1 MYTILKKELKGYYTS
16 LSTYVYYAMFFL
28 ILGAYFVKSCLGNY
42 STEFGYY
49 ALSKAFA
56 AVLLMAPLFTM
67 HLLAQEKKNRT
78 EQLLFTAPVSTMG
91 VLLGKFLATAIVLLV
106 PFVLSA
112 GYPIYI
118 AQCGKLSVPFLLGA
132 YLAVILVCM
141 VLLSVGM
148 LVSSLTSNMVLAVIL
163 AYGVYLVVFLG
174 KIIENFVPSERL
186 YHVLHSLSVYNIY
199 YAMVSGIVR
208 SGDILYL
215 CSLAIF
221 FLGVTWLAVEY
232 KRLGF
237 GRFMVRFAIGIVAC
251 ACLMGISMN
260 ITKVYDCT
268 AEQLLTFSKDTQDV
282 VSDIGKDTDIYYL
295 GERSRVNATY
305 QELLAQYAKLN
316 DKVHIHYKNVQS
328 DQEFRSKY
336 LANVSSVSE
345 TSMVVVSDDKYVY
358 LNADDYV
365 STIQTSTYS
374 YKNTLELEN
383 QLTSAIYYVNSEDS
397 RKIYYVTGH
406 GESTLDTAFSNML
419 RMNNYELKE
428 LNLQEK
434 LNSVE
439 ATIPESCTTLVIDA
453 PQTDYSED
461 EIDALKEY
469 MNDGGRIFVAI
480 DPLNEDLTR
489 FDAFMEEYGLQLQ
502 TGVLVEGTENNY
514 VYDTAYYLMPEI
526 QSHTITKK
534 LEDNHLSVLTMTSKG
549 IKKNGNANGYTCT
562 DLLTTSAKAF
572 AKASDF
578 DNLTTKSEDD
588 VSGSYSVATL
598 SEKEN
603 AGKIVL
609 LTSDIFFNDEVDAD
623 CAGGN
628 RQFFLSVI
636 NYLAD
641 NEDAGIMI
649 PGKEVGDQVA
659 LYPNRSQNLIKVIA
673 IVILPL
679 LMLVVG
685 ILAVIIYRKNIVVKL
700 KNKRKQKHE
709 EQESI
714 SPEQNTLD

>member
-1 MYTILKKELKGYYTS
+1 M
-16 LSTYVYYAMFFL
+16 
-28 ILGAYFVKSCLGNY
+28 
-42 STEFGYY
+42 
-49 ALSKAFA
+49 
-56 AVLLMAPLFTM
+56 
-67 HLLAQEKKNRT
+67 
-78 EQLLFTAPVSTMG
+78 
-91 VLLGKFLATAIVLLV
+91 
-106 PFVLSA
+106 
-112 GYPIYI
+112 
-118 AQCGKLSVPFLLGA
+118 
-132 YLAVILVCM
+132 
-141 VLLSVGM
+141 
-148 LVSSLTSNMVLAVIL
+148 
-163 AYGVYLVVFLG
+163 
-174 KIIENFVPSERL
+174 
-186 YHVLHSLSVYNIY
+186 
-199 YAMVSGIVR
+199 
-208 SGDILYL
+208 
-215 CSLAIF
+215 
-221 FLGVTWLAVEY
+221 
-232 KRLGF
+232 
-237 GRFMVRFAIGIVAC
+237 
-251 ACLMGISMN
+251 
-260 ITKVYDCT
+260 
-268 AEQLLTFSKDTQDV
+268 
-282 VSDIGKDTDIYYL
+282 
-295 GERSRVNATY
+295 
-305 QELLAQYAKLN
+305 
-316 DKVHIHYKNVQS
+316 
-328 DQEFRSKY
+328 
-336 LANVSSVSE
+336 
-345 TSMVVVSDDKYVY
+345 
-358 LNADDYV
+358 

-439 ATIPESCTTLVIDA
+439 ATIPESCTALVIDA

-489 FDAFMEEYGLQLQ
+489 FDAFMGEYGLQLQ

-578 DNLTTKSEDD
+578 DNLTTKGEDD

-628 RQFFLSVI
+628 RQFFLSAI